1 MERRRGAPATTAY
14 KIHSGGSLEES
25 RERQKLICGSAGKE
39 SARNAGDLGLIPGWE
54 DSLEIKSGFS
64 IPYSSIVFLGIF
76 LVDFQSQVFQG
87 LISPVQD
94 LEVGVS
100 DVKLKSLSLRGNDPY
115 LCDLSRLWITVA
127 GIWVFPWQA
136 CISASFTHIDA
147 ILLPFAVEALGF
159 RSLSEGIIS
168 YVFVGFL

>member
-1 MERRRGAPATTAY
+1 M
-14 KIHSGGSLEES
+14 
-25 RERQKLICGSAGKE
+25 
-39 SARNAGDLGLIPGWE
+39 
-54 DSLEIKSGFS
+54 
-64 IPYSSIVFLGIF
+64 
-76 LVDFQSQVFQG
+76 FQG

-100 DVKLKSLSLRGNDPY
+100 DVKLRSLSLRGNDPY